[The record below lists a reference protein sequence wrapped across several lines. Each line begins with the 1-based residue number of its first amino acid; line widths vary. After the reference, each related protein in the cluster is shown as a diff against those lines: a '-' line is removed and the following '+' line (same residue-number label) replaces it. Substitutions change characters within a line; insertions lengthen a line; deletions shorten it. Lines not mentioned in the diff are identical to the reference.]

1 MRIYFV
7 RHGESEAN
15 IAHIFSNRDLPHR
28 LTEKG
33 LAQAQALA
41 DMLCSQSITA
51 IYSSPIP
58 RAHQT
63 AEIVANMCGLPY
75 TLTPALREWDTGIY
89 EGRDDPQ
96 GWALH
101 EQVQIDWFI
110 HNQLDRCM
118 PEGESFLDIRARFVP
133 FVEAVLATHHASD
146 DAVVLVAHGGLY
158 HAMLPLVLPNIDR
171 TFVASHPL
179 THTAI
184 VRAERIG
191 QGLRCFDWNGVW
203 VNP

>member
-15 IAHIFSNRDLPHR
+15 IAHIFSNRDLPHW

-33 LAQAQALA
+33 IAQAQALA
-41 DMLCSQSITA
+41 EVLCGQSITA

-58 RAHQT
+58 RAQQT
-63 AEIVANMCGLPY
+63 TEIIVNACRLPF

-89 EGRDDPQ
+89 EGRDDAA
-96 GWALH
+96 GWASH
-101 EQVQIDWFI
+101 EQVQQDWFW
-110 HNQLDRCM
+110 HNKLDSRM
-118 PEGESFLDIRARFVP
+118 PEGESFNDMRARFLP
-133 FVEAVLATHHASD
+133 FVDAVLATHYNAD
-146 DAVVLVAHGGLY
+146 EAVVLLAHGGLY

-171 TFVASHPL
+171 AFVAAHPL

-184 VRAERIG
+184 VRAELG
-191 QGLRCFDWNGVW
+191 EQGLRCFDWNGVAL
-203 VNP
+203 